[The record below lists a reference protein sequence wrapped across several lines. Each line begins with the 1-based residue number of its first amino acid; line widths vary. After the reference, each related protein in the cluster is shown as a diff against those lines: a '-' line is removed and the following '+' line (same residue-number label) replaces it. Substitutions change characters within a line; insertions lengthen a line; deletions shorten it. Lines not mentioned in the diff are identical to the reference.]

1 MIVYPEYWSKI
12 GQPVKIADIE
22 EMVIQTLAKTKCA
35 NLSFSGG
42 LDSSL
47 MLYFMT
53 RVFHKISVFTIGFPE
68 THPDIEYS
76 RLVVKS
82 IEEKFGSVEHK
93 VFVPRADEVASETEK
108 KPGPDVGVRLFYR
121 FLAEKGVSG
130 IIACDG
136 IDEYMAG
143 YYDHQQQPDE
153 ETYYKYI
160 RRLRNEH
167 LKPLDDNSKGVKVYL
182 PYLDE
187 RLLCLLAQIPIADKV
202 DGENR
207 KKVMVQMARGRIPDA
222 VIDRW
227 KYGFCDALGI
237 KKAKQWK

>member
-22 EMVIQTLAKTKCA
+22 EMIIQTLAKTKCA

-82 IEEKFGSVEHK
+82 VGEKFGNVEHEI
-93 VFVPRADEVASETEK
+93 FVPNMDEVANETEK

-121 FLAEKGVSG
+121 FLAEKGIPG

-143 YYDHQQQPDE
+143 YYDHQQHPDE

-160 RRLRNEH
+160 RRLQEDH
-167 LKPLDDNSKGVKVYL
+167 LKPLNENSGNTKVYL
-182 PYLDE
+182 PYLDDK
-187 RLLCLLAQIPIADKV
+187 LLSLLIRIPIANKV
-202 DGENR
+202 DNKNR
-207 KKVMVQMARGRIPDA
+207 KKIMVQMARDRIPEA

-227 KYGFCDALGI
+227 KYGFCDALKI
-237 KKAKQWK
+237 KKAK

>member
-1 MIVYPEYWSKI
+1 MIIYPQHWSII
-12 GQPVKIADIE
+12 GQPIELRDIE
-22 EMVIQTLAKTKCA
+22 EAILQVLAKIDCPY
-35 NLSFSGG
+35 LSFSGG

-47 MLYFMT
+47 MLYFMAT
-53 RVFHKISVFTIGFPE
+53 VFDKVTTFTIGFPE

-76 RLVVKS
+76 RLVAKM
-82 IEEKFGSVEHK
+82 FGNVEHE
-93 VFVPRADEVASETEK
+93 VFVPSANEITEI
-108 KPGPDVGVRLFYR
+108 GSGEDTGVKLFYR
-121 FLAEKGVSG
+121 FLAEQGISR

-143 YYDHQQQPDE
+143 YYDHQQYPDE
-153 ETYYKYI
+153 KTYYKH
-160 RRLRNEH
+160 LRWLQEDH
-167 LKPLDDNSKGVKVYL
+167 LKPLDKNSGQIQVYL

-187 RLLCLLAQIPIADKV
+187 TVLYLLAQIPLADKV
-202 DGENR
+202 DTKER

-227 KYGFCDALGI
+227 KYGFCDVLRI